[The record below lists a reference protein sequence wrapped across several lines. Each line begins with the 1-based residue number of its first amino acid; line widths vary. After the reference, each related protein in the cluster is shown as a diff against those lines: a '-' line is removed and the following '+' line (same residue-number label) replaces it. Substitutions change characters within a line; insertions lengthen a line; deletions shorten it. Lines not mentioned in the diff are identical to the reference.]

1 MSPLSYHNKNPRDSR
16 EQQLLRE
23 RGRGCGRKRARES
36 VFHSSRGWYTIF
48 SLPHVSHSFKW
59 SCVCVTPFLGLL
71 SPCPSDTFP
80 ISVHT
85 SRCLSLSLCPFFLQ
99 FLSLP
104 PSFTLIALVPI
115 HSPLSAAAEGPN
127 WKGGARATQAWKG
140 REEKEGG
147 REGEGQRKPGS
158 VILGTCTGKTK
169 KRKDERDASGKL
181 WMAHEYQSFWIYKEK
196 WERVS

>member
-1 MSPLSYHNKNPRDSR
+1 M
-16 EQQLLRE
+16 
-23 RGRGCGRKRARES
+23 
-36 VFHSSRGWYTIF
+36 
-48 SLPHVSHSFKW
+48 
-59 SCVCVTPFLGLL
+59 TPFLGLL

-85 SRCLSLSLCPFFLQ
+85 GRCLSLSLCLFFMQ

-140 REEKEGG
+140 KEEREGG
-147 REGEGQRKPGS
+147 RE
-158 VILGTCTGKTK
+158 
-169 KRKDERDASGKL
+169 
-181 WMAHEYQSFWIYKEK
+181 
-196 WERVS
+196 WERRAKETWICYSWDMHWEKPKRERMRETQVANYEWPMNISPSESTKRSESEWAKGRETERESERELKPMAFHPTVLALG

>member
-1 MSPLSYHNKNPRDSR
+1 M
-16 EQQLLRE
+16 
-23 RGRGCGRKRARES
+23 
-36 VFHSSRGWYTIF
+36 
-48 SLPHVSHSFKW
+48 
-59 SCVCVTPFLGLL
+59 TPFLGLL

-85 SRCLSLSLCPFFLQ
+85 GRCLSLSLCPFFMQ

-140 REEKEGG
+140 REEREGG
-147 REGEGQRKPGS
+147 RER
-158 VILGTCTGKTK
+158 
-169 KRKDERDASGKL
+169 ERRAK
-181 WMAHEYQSFWIYKEK
+181 ETWICYSWDMHWENQKEK
-196 WERVS
+196 GWERRKWQIMNGPWISVLLNQQREARASELKAEKRRERESERELKPMAFHPTVLALG